1 MTQFA
6 VSRNRGIC
14 ECIPQPAAVISGTMN
29 SKPHETTVSSTWERP
44 FVPPASCPQK
54 ADVVIIGGG
63 IIGVSTAWFLAKQG
77 VDVVLCEKGH
87 IAGEQSGR
95 NWGWV
100 RCQGRDRRE
109 LPMMIESMNI
119 WRGLEVEIGEDVGF
133 NQGGCLYMARNEK
146 ELGKYAGWLATARD
160 FGLDTQ
166 VIEGKELDQHVSG
179 ASSRWLGAM
188 YTASDAMAEPHKAVS
203 ALARAAIRSGATLL
217 TSCAVRGV
225 ETQGG
230 RLSAVVTEHG
240 SIQTSTALCAAGAWT
255 SMFCR
260 SLGIAVPQLQ
270 VRGTVARTSP
280 ADVILKGNVFDKRL
294 GIRRRQDGGYTIA
307 HGSVLD
313 HFITPSTFRFSLK
326 FMPALLHEMRALRIS
341 IGRPFFEEL
350 GTPAKW
356 ALDEESPFERTRVL
370 NPEPNPQ
377 VLKKIRKNLDE
388 LFPQLA
394 GTRIV
399 EAWAGMVE
407 TTPDVVPVMCEH
419 ESIPGF
425 HIATGLSGHGFGI
438 GPGAGKALAGML
450 TGTDVGIDMSPFR
463 LSRFFDGSPIRLES
477 MI

>member
-1 MTQFA
+1 MQSNA
-6 VSRNRGIC
+6 N
-14 ECIPQPAAVISGTMN
+14 E
-29 SKPHETTVSSTWERP
+29 KTVSSTWDRP
-44 FVPPASCPQK
+44 FTPPESCPQK
-54 ADVVIIGGG
+54 PDVAIIGGG

-77 VDVVLCEKGH
+77 VEVVLCEKGH
-87 IAGEQSGR
+87 IAGEQSSR

-100 RCQGRDRRE
+100 RSQGRDRRE

-146 ELGKYAGWLATARD
+146 QLKKYVDWLPTAKE

-166 VIEGKELDQHVSG
+166 VIEGKELDQHVND
-179 ASSRWLGAM
+179 ASSQWLGAM

-203 ALARAAIRSGATLL
+203 AIARAAIRSGATLL

-225 ETQGG
+225 EIQGG

-270 VRGTVARTSP
+270 VRGTVARTAP
-280 ADVILKGNVFDKRL
+280 ADVILKGNVFDKKI

-313 HFITPSTFRFSLK
+313 HFITPSTFRFAFK
-326 FMPALLHEMRALRIS
+326 FLPALVHEIGTLKIS
-341 IGRPFFEEL
+341 IGRPFLEEL
-350 GTPAKW
+350 GAPSTW

-370 NPEPNPQ
+370 DPKPHLR
-377 VLKKIRKNLDE
+377 VLKGFCKSVNE
-388 LFPQLA
+388 VYPQLA

-399 EAWAGMVE
+399 ESWASMVE

-438 GPGAGKALAGML
+438 GPGAGKALAAML
-450 TGTDVGIDMSPFR
+450 TGNDVGVDMTPSR
-463 LSRFFDGSPIRLES
+463 LSRFFHVSPIRPES
-477 MI
+477 TL